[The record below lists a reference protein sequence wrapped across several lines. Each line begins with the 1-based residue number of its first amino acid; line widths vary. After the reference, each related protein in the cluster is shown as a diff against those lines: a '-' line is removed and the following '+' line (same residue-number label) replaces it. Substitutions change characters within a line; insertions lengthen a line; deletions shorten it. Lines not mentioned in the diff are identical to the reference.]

1 MSPSPLS
8 SLGEGAGVV
17 GPASRSA
24 GRPVERDGSREAPT
38 FMLTA
43 LTVENFKSYRKAE
56 LPLAELTVLIG
67 ANASGK
73 SNLIEALQFLSWLA
87 RGRRLSEILYALKE
101 RQLDVRGPIAR
112 LAFGGGRF
120 FNFGCRVLTGPH
132 QGIAVD
138 VAMGL
143 REDGLHI
150 ADERAVAFDVH
161 SEASPFEGGDL
172 LYKGQEPVVRLDSGS
187 DVSVWYSAPDEEGDW
202 KGLVVCSDQ
211 QAFFTQMTTP
221 ARFGSEDGARHIPQ
235 AARLLQSTLESVLF
249 LDPVPRRMREYSFTV
264 DRVLQGD
271 GYNLSAVLYDLCERQ
286 QRKAEVLG
294 FVRAL
299 PEQDIL
305 DVTFLKTPREEVMV
319 QLTEGFGGQART
331 YEAALLSDGTLR
343 VLSVAAAL
351 LSVPEGAL
359 VVIEEIDNG
368 VHPTRAKLLLD
379 NIQRVARARKLR
391 VLLTTHNPAL
401 LDAIPTDAIPDVVAC
416 YRDPKEGD
424 SRLMPLRDLPDYP
437 ELVAQGPVG
446 QLVTRGILERYL
458 KHPKT
463 PEEKAAQAQ
472 KILEMLQAPPSE
484 P

>member
-1 MSPSPLS
+1 
-8 SLGEGAGVV
+8 
-17 GPASRSA
+17 
-24 GRPVERDGSREAPT
+24 
-38 FMLTA
+38 MLTA
-43 LTVENFKSYRKAE
+43 LTVDHFKSYRKAE

-112 LAFGGGRF
+112 LAFGGANVF
-120 FNFGCRVLTGPH
+120 TLGCRVYTTGPH
-132 QGIAVD
+132 RGIAME
-138 VAMGL
+138 VAVGL
-143 REDGLHI
+143 REDGFHI
-150 ADERAVAFDVH
+150 LEERAFAFDGH
-161 SEASPFEGGDL
+161 SEASPFEAGDW
-172 LYKGQEPVVRLDSGS
+172 LYEGKLNSRLDIYSG
-187 DVSVWYSAPDEEGDW
+187 DVNVEYGIPEGPDW
-202 KGLVVCSDQ
+202 KAIVCSDQ

-221 ARFGSEDGARHIPQ
+221 ARFGGEDGARHIPP
-235 AARLLQSTLESVLF
+235 AAKLLQSTLESILF

-319 QLTEGFGGQART
+319 QLTEGFGGHART

-463 PEEKAAQAQ
+463 PEEKAAQAR
-472 KILEMLQAPPSE
+472 KVLEMLQSPSSE

>member
-1 MSPSPLS
+1 
-8 SLGEGAGVV
+8 
-17 GPASRSA
+17 
-24 GRPVERDGSREAPT
+24 
-38 FMLTA
+38 MLTA
-43 LTVENFKSYRKAE
+43 LTVQNFKSYFRAE

-112 LAFGGGRF
+112 LAFGSEDSF
-120 FNFGCRVLTGPH
+120 ILGCQILSAPH
-132 QGIAVD
+132 HGIAME
-138 VAMGL
+138 VAIGL
-143 REDGLHI
+143 REDGLHVL
-150 ADERAVAFDVH
+150 DERAFEFDGR
-161 SEASPFEGGDL
+161 SEASPIEKGDW
-172 LYKGQEPVVRLDSGS
+172 LYDGQLRSRLDIYSGDVNVAYSIREGS
-187 DVSVWYSAPDEEGDW
+187 DFKVA
-202 KGLVVCSDQ
+202 VCSDQ
-211 QAFFTQMTTP
+211 QAFFTQLTTP
-221 ARFGSEDGARHIPQ
+221 ARFGGEDGAQHIPK
-235 AARLLQSTLESVLF
+235 AAKLLQSTLESILF
-249 LDPVPRRMREYSFTV
+249 LDSAPRRMREYSFTV

-286 QRKAEVLG
+286 QRKAQVLD

-319 QLTEGFGGQART
+319 QLTEGFGGQSRT

-416 YRDPKEGD
+416 YRDPKDGD

-463 PEEKAAQAQ
+463 PEEKAAQAR
-472 KILEMLQAPPSE
+472 KVLEMLQSPSSE

>member
-1 MSPSPLS
+1 
-8 SLGEGAGVV
+8 
-17 GPASRSA
+17 
-24 GRPVERDGSREAPT
+24 
-38 FMLTA
+38 MLTE
-43 LTVENFKSYRKAE
+43 LTVEDFKSYRKAE

-73 SNLIEALQFLSWLA
+73 SNLIEALQVLSWLA

-101 RQLDVRGPIAR
+101 RQLDVRGAISR
-112 LAFGGGRF
+112 LVREGDDAFVL
-120 FNFGCRVLTGPH
+120 GCRIETKPSSGV
-132 QGIAVD
+132 AMD
-138 VAMGL
+138 VAIGVAK
-143 REDGLHI
+143 DGLHFL
-150 ADERAVAFDVH
+150 DERAFEFDAH
-161 SEASPFEGGDL
+161 SSASPFKTGTL
-172 LYKGQEPVVRLDSGS
+172 LYQLSEEAKFSPFGS
-187 DVSVWYSAPDEEGDW
+187 DVAVEYNSFVGEWVEPI
-202 KGLVVCSDQ
+202 VCSGQ
-211 QAFFTQMTTP
+211 QAIFTQIATP
-221 ARFGSEDGARHIPQ
+221 ARFVSKEAQRRIPD
-235 AARLLQSTLESVLF
+235 AAALLRSTLESVLF
-249 LDPVPRRMREYSFTV
+249 LDPVPRRMREYSFMV
-264 DRVLQGD
+264 DRVLQGNGD
-271 GYNLSAVLYDLCERQ
+271 NLSAVLYDLCERQ
-286 QRKAEVLG
+286 QRKAEVLD

-319 QLTEGFGGQART
+319 QLSESFGGETRT

-343 VLSVAAAL
+343 VLSIAAAL

-379 NIQRVARARKLR
+379 NIQSVARARKLR

-463 PEEKAAQAQ
+463 PEEKAAQAR
-472 KILEMLQAPPSE
+472 KVLELLQSPPSE

>member
-1 MSPSPLS
+1 M
-8 SLGEGAGVV
+8 V
-17 GPASRSA
+17 GPALKSV
-24 GRPVERDGSREAPT
+24 GRPVERDGSREAST

-43 LTVENFKSYRKAE
+43 LTVESFKSYRVAE

-73 SNLIEALQFLSWLA
+73 SNLIEALQVLSWLA

-112 LAFGGGRF
+112 LAFGSEEAF
-120 FNFGCRVLTGPH
+120 TLGCRIVTEPPH
-132 QGIAVD
+132 G
-138 VAMGL
+138 VAMGVGIGL
-143 REDGLHI
+143 QEDGLHI
-150 ADERAVAFDVH
+150 IAEAAFEFDAN
-161 SEASPFEGGDL
+161 SEAAPFEDGDL
-172 LYKGQEPVVRLDSGS
+172 LYEGGVESTSRIDPYGGS
-187 DVSVWYSAPDEEGDW
+187 DVNVQHSTREAGDW
-202 KGLVVCSDQ
+202 RGLIVCSDQ

-221 ARFGSEDGARHIPQ
+221 ARFGGEQGAPHIPR
-235 AARLLQSTLESVLF
+235 AARLLQSTLESILF

>member
-1 MSPSPLS
+1 
-8 SLGEGAGVV
+8 
-17 GPASRSA
+17 
-24 GRPVERDGSREAPT
+24 
-38 FMLTA
+38 MLTA
-43 LTVENFKSYRKAE
+43 LKVENFKSYREAE

-73 SNLIEALQFLSWLA
+73 SNLIEALQVLSWLA

-101 RQLDVRGPIAR
+101 RQLDVRGPISR
-112 LAFGGGRF
+112 LAFSGDDIF
-120 FNFGCRVLTGPH
+120 ILGCRVGAVPSH
-132 QGIAVD
+132 GIAMD
-138 VAMGL
+138 VMIDIG
-143 REDGLHI
+143 EDGLRLI
-150 ADERAVAFDVH
+150 EETAYEFDAQS
-161 SEASPFEGGDL
+161 SEIPFQDGTL
-172 LYKGQEPVVRLDSGS
+172 LYEVPDYGRDNPYSNDIDVVYNSFRNDWSEIITCSG
-187 DVSVWYSAPDEEGDW
+187 
-202 KGLVVCSDQ
+202 Q
-211 QAFFTQMTTP
+211 QAIFTQLTTS
-221 ARFGSEDGARHIPQ
+221 ARFASDDAEAQQRIPQ
-235 AARLLQSTLESVLF
+235 AARLLQSTLESILF

-286 QRKAEVLG
+286 QRKAEVLD

-319 QLTEGFGGQART
+319 QLSESFGGKTRA

-463 PEEKAAQAQ
+463 PEEKAAQAR
-472 KILEMLQAPPSE
+472 KVLEMLQSPPSE

>member
-1 MSPSPLS
+1 MLV
-8 SLGEGAGVV
+8 EFGVQ
-17 GPASRSA
+17 
-24 GRPVERDGSREAPT
+24 D
-38 FMLTA
+38 
-43 LTVENFKSYRKAE
+43 FKSFKQAQ

-73 SNLIEALQFLSWLA
+73 SNLVEALQTLSWLA
-87 RGRRLSEILYALKE
+87 RGRRLPEVLYALKE
-101 RQLDVRGPIAR
+101 RQLDVRGPLTR
-112 LAFGGGRF
+112 LAHGDEAGFSLSCSVKGDAASTVHLDMWLSLHDDGLRIFGESASENRTPQPMASDAGQS
-120 FNFGCRVLTGPH
+120 VLLYEKEGPEVYESTRYSS
-132 QGIAVD
+132 GVD
-138 VAMGL
+138 VVYP
-143 REDGLHI
+143 RNDG
-150 ADERAVAFDVH
+150 
-161 SEASPFEGGDL
+161 SEAII
-172 LYKGQEPVVRLDSGS
+172 
-187 DVSVWYSAPDEEGDW
+187 
-202 KGLVVCSDQ
+202 VCSDQ
-211 QAFFTQMTTP
+211 QAIFTQLTTP
-221 ARFGSEDGARHIPQ
+221 ARFGSGDTGAQQRIPQ
-235 AARLLQSTLESVLF
+235 AAKLLQSTLESILF
-249 LDPVPRRMREYSFTV
+249 LDPVPRRMREYSFKV

-286 QRKAEVLG
+286 QRRAEVLD

-305 DVTFLKTPREEVMV
+305 DVTFLETPRAEVMV
-319 QLTEGFGGQART
+319 QLSESFGGEAQT

-379 NIQRVARARKLR
+379 NIQRVARTRKLR

-437 ELVAQGPVG
+437 ELLAQGPVG

-472 KILEMLQAPPSE
+472 KVLEMLQAPPSE
-484 P
+484 S

>member
-1 MSPSPLS
+1 
-8 SLGEGAGVV
+8 
-17 GPASRSA
+17 
-24 GRPVERDGSREAPT
+24 
-38 FMLTA
+38 MLTA
-43 LTVENFKSYRKAE
+43 LTVQSFKSYFRAE

-112 LAFGGGRF
+112 LAFGSEKAF
-120 FNFGCRVLTGPH
+120 KLGCRILTEPH
-132 QGIAVD
+132 HGIAMEV
-138 VAMGL
+138 VIGF
-143 REDGLHI
+143 REDGLHVL
-150 ADERAVAFDVH
+150 DERAFAFDAN
-161 SEASPFEGGDL
+161 SEESPFETGDWLYGGV
-172 LYKGQEPVVRLDSGS
+172 QRSTRLDAYSS
-187 DVSVWYSAPDEEGDW
+187 DVHVLHSNHSDGRTRLA
-202 KGLVVCSDQ
+202 VCSDQ
-211 QAFFTQMTTP
+211 QAFFTQLTTP
-221 ARFGSEDGARHIPQ
+221 ARFDGQNGAQRIPQ
-235 AARLLQSTLESVLF
+235 AAKLLQSTLESILL

-286 QRKAEVLG
+286 QRKAEVLD

-319 QLTEGFGGQART
+319 QLTEGFGGRART

-351 LSVPEGAL
+351 LSVSEGAL

-379 NIQRVARARKLR
+379 SIQRVARARKLR

-401 LDAIPTDAIPDVVAC
+401 LDAIPTDAIQDVVAC
-416 YRDPKEGD
+416 YRDPQDGD

-463 PEEKAAQAQ
+463 PEEKAAQGL
-472 KILEMLQAPPSE
+472 KILEMLQTSSSE